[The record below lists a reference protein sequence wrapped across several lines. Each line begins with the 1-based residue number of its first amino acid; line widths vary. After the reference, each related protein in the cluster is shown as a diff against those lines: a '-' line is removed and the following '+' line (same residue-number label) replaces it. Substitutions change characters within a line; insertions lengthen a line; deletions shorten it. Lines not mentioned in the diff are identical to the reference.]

1 MEMKP
6 LCLGGQHICLF
17 WLWPCRLGQ
26 EGVAAAVLSF
36 WPESG
41 VAQVATW
48 VSHLEPASKDEQ
60 WTRVWQKQ
68 QVKRHHTSSFPD
80 LPCTWPLP
88 WSASYPSM
96 TAHVASGLISNTYR
110 SWSTCYVVIQIF
122 YVD

>member
-60 WTRVWQKQ
+60 WTRVWQKR
-68 QVKRHHTSSFPD
+68 QVKRHHTSSFSRPALHLAPALVCLLSQHD
-80 LPCTWPLP
+80 GSRGFWL
-88 WSASYPSM
+88 
-96 TAHVASGLISNTYR
+96 
-110 SWSTCYVVIQIF
+110 
-122 YVD
+122 D